1 MADKADFETGEWE
14 ALLAMPWLAGLIV
27 VIADPSVRLLGELK
41 AMKKAIVD
49 GDTAGPA
56 GALIDQLVADM
67 RDDEHQPDLDI
78 DADEIDQLLDTLAVA
93 GALLDAKCDQP
104 EAIHLKQWTLGA
116 AQAAAEAR
124 KEGGVLGFGAIRVSE
139 AEVDALAKIQATL
152 GLR

>member
-1 MADKADFETGEWE
+1 MAAKVDFETDEWE
-14 ALLAMPWLAGLIV
+14 ALLAMPWMAGLIV

-56 GALIDQLVADM
+56 GALIDQLIADM
-67 RDDEHQPDLDI
+67 RDDERERDLDI
-78 DADEIDQLLDTLAVA
+78 DAEEDDELLDTLAVA
-93 GALLDAKCDQP
+93 GALIDAKCDQS

-124 KEGGVLGFGAIRVSE
+124 KEGGVLGFGAVRVSQ
-139 AEVDALAKIQATL
+139 AELDALAKIQATL